1 MNGEGSSCPPHFYGV
16 VFGGFS
22 PTGSLLYKSMYFL
35 KMFVVKL
42 EAALDMKSTG
52 GKCIDYTI
60 LPGYYDAAVEQRA
73 M

>member
-1 MNGEGSSCPPHFYGV
+1 MNGEGSSCPPPFLWCSV
-16 VFGGFS
+16 WRFF
-22 PTGSLLYKSMYFL
+22 PAGSLLYRSMYFL

-52 GKCIDYTI
+52 GKYIDYTI
-60 LPGYYDAAVEQRA
+60 LPGYYDAAVEQSA